1 MILPI
6 ILSLASAATMV
17 QPDPPATNQQRPAA
31 EAGTSEEVICRTRVR
46 PSERM
51 GERLRSVRIC
61 RTRAEW
67 EEARPSSRRG
77 SN

>member
-1 MILPI
+1 MIFPI
-6 ILSLASAATMV
+6 ILGLASAASMA
-17 QPDPPATNQQRPAA
+17 QPSSPATNEQQPAS
-31 EAGTSEEVICRTRVR
+31 EVGTSEEVICRTRVR

-67 EEARPSSRRG
+67 AESRPSSRRG